1 MSQLIIKEY
10 FILLEEKLLNIES
23 LLNKQIE
30 EIQAFRSNNPSA
42 NHEDLLIAQ
51 QKAIRTTF
59 EILRDEIDEFALIST
74 SKYQKAKDIEEEII
88 ESFY

>member
-1 MSQLIIKEY
+1 MNKLIIKEY
-10 FILLEEKLLNIES
+10 LSILDEKLFNIES

-51 QKAIRTTF
+51 QKATRTTF
-59 EILRDEIDEFALIST
+59 EILRDEIDEFSLIST
-74 SKYQKAKDIEEEII
+74 SKYQKEKDVEEEIV

>member
-1 MSQLIIKEY
+1 MNKLIIKEY
-10 FILLEEKLLNIES
+10 LSILDEKLFNIES

-51 QKAIRTTF
+51 QKATRTTF
-59 EILRDEIDEFALIST
+59 EILRDEIDEFAFIST
-74 SKYQKAKDIEEEII
+74 SKYQKEKDVEEEIV

>member
-1 MSQLIIKEY
+1 MSRLIIKEY

-42 NHEDLLIAQ
+42 NHEDLLIVQ
-51 QKAIRTTF
+51 QKATRTTF
-59 EILRDEIDEFALIST
+59 EILRDEIDELHLVST
-74 SKYQKAKDIEEEII
+74 LKYQKEKDVDDELIGNAH
-88 ESFY
+88 

>member
-10 FILLEEKLLNIES
+10 LSILDEKLLNIES

-30 EIQAFRSNNPSA
+30 EIQAFRINNSFA

-51 QKAIRTTF
+51 QKATRTTF
-59 EILRDEIDEFALIST
+59 EILRDEIDELVLIST
-74 SKYQKAKDIEEEII
+74 AKYQKEKDVDDELIGNAH
-88 ESFY
+88 